1 MPIYEY
7 CCPECGKRFEALVSV
22 HTAEKGQQPACPHC
36 GEPEVIRIFSR
47 FATGTSRS
55 PSSGSGCPPSAGPSC
70 CG

>member
-7 CCPECGKRFEALVSV
+7 YCPHCGKRFESLVSV
-22 HTAEKGQQPACPHC
+22 RAAENGQQPACPHC
-36 GEPEVIRIFSR
+36 AEPEVIRIFSR

-55 PSSGSGCPPSAGPSC
+55 SGSGSGCPPSAGPSC